1 MALLCFFSLFFQL
14 PQSLAESEMSQRLLL
29 KCTGAASPFL
39 KNPVVAEV
47 NKRQQGREVRYER
60 RRRS

>member
-14 PQSLAESEMSQRLLL
+14 PRSVEESKMSQRLLL

-39 KNPVVAEV
+39 KNPVLAEV
-47 NKRQQGREVRYER
+47 KKGQ
-60 RRRS
+60 